1 MNEKLTDTEIID
13 KVYSLLED
21 ASSIMAVENIYNRMR
36 STDEYLLQ
44 DPPPVLLNSEKAEL
58 LAYKRGKPTNAPE
71 RNAAITTTAR
81 NQRKRRQRC
90 SSRRTNKRRR
100 T

>member
-1 MNEKLTDTEIID
+1 MLHM
-13 KVYSLLED
+13 ED
-21 ASSIMAVENIYNRMR
+21 ASSIMVVENIYNRMR

-58 LAYKRGKPTNAPE
+58 LAYKRGKPINAPE